1 MHPYE
6 MQQVA
11 RSRYYDRLFNLKT
24 GSLYHAV
31 DRLVRLGL
39 IEPVATGRAGRRPER
54 TVYAITAEGRTVF
67 AEQVAD
73 MVANPVR
80 EYPMYRL
87 AIALATTLG
96 RDALLTELRRRL
108 NGLDRVIAGDLASL
122 DADEQRDAPARW
134 SLNLQY
140 QLAMNRAERD
150 WTARV
155 VADLESGALE
165 WPGDRDLLESADVPT
180 RSAGLDAGGAERSAE

>member
-11 RSRYYDRLFNLKT
+11 RSRYYDRLFKLKT

-39 IEPVATGRAGRRPER
+39 IEPVGTSRAGRRPER
-54 TVYAITAEGRTVF
+54 TVYAITPEGRSVF

-80 EYPMYRL
+80 EYPLYRL
-87 AIALATTLG
+87 AISLATTLE
-96 RDALLTELRRRL
+96 RDVLLAELRRRL

-122 DADEQRDAPARW
+122 DADDRREAPRRW
-134 SLNLQY
+134 SLNLHY
-140 QLAMNRAERD
+140 QLTMSRAERD

-155 VADLESGALE
+155 IADLESGALD
-165 WPGDRDLLESADVPT
+165 WPGDRDLQEP
-180 RSAGLDAGGAERSAE
+180 DAS